1 MNKELARLMMK
12 TSRLIVTLAFL
23 MIVIVSNA
31 TVWRVNNRPN
41 VDADFTTLLAAFN
54 GASAGDTIYLEGS
67 PFSYGGCTFYKPLTI
82 IGTGYWL
89 NENDSTQA
97 YQESSKVGALSFNS
111 GSEGCVIEGL
121 DITFGGN
128 SITAITIN
136 TNNITIQRNHIKPS
150 SGTHVSY
157 YATGI
162 YIGAAYN
169 SITIEQNWI
178 EPIAGYADHGRCILL
193 NTYCTNSIVR
203 NNIIKCDTTEL
214 AFNMGAENEATSL
227 IISNNVIMGQVNT
240 YYSSHYNNIILWG
253 TYTAGTGDIN
263 SNNLCNATQY
273 PAINSNQQNVD
284 MTTVF
289 EDYTTYIDN
298 GYLLK
303 TASPGI
309 GAGVLGVDCGAFG
322 TNDPYVLSGMPPIPA
337 IFDVEMDQSIGT
349 TTLPVTIKAKSHK

>member
-1 MNKELARLMMK
+1 MK
-12 TSRLIVTLAFL
+12 RKITFLTAIIILIA
-23 MIVIVSNA
+23 MSA
-31 TVWRVNNRPN
+31 SADVWRVNNRPN
-41 VDADFTTLLAAFN
+41 VDADFTTLAAAYT

-67 PFSYGGCTFYKPLTI
+67 PFSYGAGTFYKPLTV
-82 IGTGYWL
+82 IGTGYFL

-97 YQESSKVGALSFNS
+97 YSEPSIISTLKFNVGSQ
-111 GSEGCVIEGL
+111 GTVIEGL
-121 DITFGGN
+121 YISYYSSAG
-128 SITAITIN
+128 SSAITIN
-136 TNNITIQRNHIKPS
+136 TDNITIRRNHIRPNTG
-150 SGTHVSY
+150 SGHYSY
-157 YATGI
+157 TCTAI
-162 YIGAAYN
+162 YIGAAYD

-178 EPIAGYADHGRCILL
+178 EPVANYPNNGRGILFGS
-193 NTYCTNSIVR
+193 YCVNSTIR
-203 NNIIKCDTTEL
+203 NNIIKCDTNEL
-214 AFNMGAENEATSL
+214 AIHMGAENEASSL

-253 TYTAGTGDIN
+253 TYTAGAGDIN

-303 TASPGI
+303 TGSPAI
-309 GAGVLGVDCGAFG
+309 GAGMLGVDCGAFG

>member
-1 MNKELARLMMK
+1 MTQK
-12 TSRLIVTLAFL
+12 ITLLTAITIFIA
-23 MIVIVSNA
+23 MTASAA
-31 TVWRVNNRPN
+31 TWRVNNRPN
-41 VDADFTTLLAAFN
+41 VDADFTSLQAAYN

-67 PFSYGGCTFYKPLTI
+67 PFNYGGVSNFAKQLTV
-82 IGTGYWL
+82 IGAGYWL

-97 YQESSKVGALSFNS
+97 YKETSKVGLIRLYN
-111 GSEGCVIEGL
+111 GSQGSVLEGL
-121 DITFGGN
+121 DIQVHGYTGATCVD
-128 SITAITIN
+128 IKTH
-136 TNNITIQRNHIKPS
+136 NITIRRNYI
-150 SGTHVSY
+150 
-157 YATGI
+157 YATSTHASYSANGI
-162 YIGAAYN
+162 VIDGVLN

-178 EPIAGYADHGRCILL
+178 QTNATTDNLSRCIIAYDYVSSSL
-193 NTYCTNSIVR
+193 IR
-203 NNIIKCDTTEL
+203 NNIIYCDTNQL
-214 AFNMGAENEATSL
+214 AIYLGIENEASSL

-263 SNNLCNATQY
+263 SNNLCDETQY
-273 PAINSNQQNVD
+273 PNENGNQQNVD

-303 TASPGI
+303 AGSPAI
-309 GAGVLGVDCGAFG
+309 GAGMLAVDCGAFG